1 MTEKIAET
9 RSLMSATDQAREEGR
24 KKKMEKMIMVKKK
37 IICFFVL
44 FKCFTCHNC
53 STAADNKD
61 ISSPANI

>member
-1 MTEKIAET
+1 
-9 RSLMSATDQAREEGR
+9 MSATDQAREDGR
-24 KKKMEKMIMVKKK
+24 KKKMEKNGMVKKKMIMVKKK